1 MQSICHYCLQ
11 SHELSICMKCCT
23 VRYCSRK
30 CQIDDLKVHE
40 QNYNDIDSTDNNILV
55 VGKAL
60 NYFNPGMID
69 KAEEKKS

>member
-11 SHELSICMKCCT
+11 SYELSICMKCCT

-40 QNYNDIDSTDNNILV
+40 QNYNDIDSTDNNILLA
-55 VGKAL
+55 GKAL
-60 NYFNPGMID
+60 F
-69 KAEEKKS
+69 